1 MSAPIDALT
10 QTTDAQPLP
19 VLGRDVTVPLVT
31 GGEVTY
37 AALDYAASA
46 PALQR
51 VWDDVAAYAPYYGSV
66 HRGAGY
72 LSQLSTDL
80 FENSRRAVAEFLGC
94 REDDQVVFTRSTTDS
109 LNLLAAVL
117 PAGCEVFVFETE
129 HHASLLP
136 WRDARVS
143 YLNAPR
149 TPGEA
154 VATLE
159 RALAAR
165 DLKGPALVCVTGAS
179 NVTGEL
185 WPVRELAAVAHAHG
199 ARVVLDAAQLAPHHP
214 VDIAE
219 LDVDWVAFSG
229 HKLYA
234 PFGSGVLAGRAD
246 WLRDS
251 EPYLAGGGASRKVAR
266 RSDGGVD
273 VEWHTTA
280 ARHEAG
286 SPNVIGVYA
295 IASACK
301 ALTEA
306 GFDRLVAREREL
318 VARVREGLAEVPEVR
333 VLSLFGDDAPRVGV
347 ISFVVDGWNSSH
359 FAAALSAE
367 YGIGVRDGLFCAH
380 PLVRTLLGG
389 DAGDPGSAARLT
401 PVPARGRST
410 RSGSASGPVR
420 RTSTSSG
427 SPGPSGNSSGTAP
440 AGTTAPRTAVAS
452 PTAADARRSGVEADR
467 ERRFQV
473 VLGVGTERH
482 VRVRG
487 LDARDLAD
495 AARDDVRQVVVPGD
509 PHHGDQ
515 IVGAGDG
522 EDLADAFQRRDGL
535 GDLGD
540 PVDAGLDEHDRGDHG

>member
-1 MSAPIDALT
+1 MSACPNTAT
-10 QTTDAQPLP
+10 ATTAVSAAESADPCCAAPLP

-80 FENSRRAVAEFLGC
+80 FENSRATVAEFLDC
-94 REDDQVVFTRSTTDS
+94 RPGDQVVFTRSTTDS
-109 LNLLAAVL
+109 LNLLARTV

-136 WRDARVS
+136 WQDARVT

-149 TPGEA
+149 TPAQA
-154 VATLE
+154 VETLE
-159 RALAAR
+159 RALADR
-165 DLKGPALVCVTGAS
+165 DPHGPALVCVTGAS

-185 WPVRELAAVAHAHG
+185 WPVKELAAAAHAHG
-199 ARVVLDAAQLAPHHP
+199 ARIVLDAAQLAPHHP
-214 VDIAE
+214 VSVRE

-234 PFGSGVLAGRAD
+234 PFGSGVLAGRSD
-246 WLRDS
+246 WLQEA

-266 RSDGGVD
+266 RADGGVD

-286 SPNVIGVYA
+286 SPNVIGVYS

-306 GFDRLVAREREL
+306 GFDQLVARERHL
-318 VARVREGLAEVPEVR
+318 IDTVRAGLAEVPEVR

-347 ISFVVDGWNSSH
+347 ISFVVEGWNSSH

-380 PLVRTLLGG
+380 PLVRTLLGS
-389 DAGDPGSAARLT
+389 DPQDPGECGAPEAA
-401 PVPARGRST
+401 PGERSLNAI
-410 RSGSASGPVR
+410 RVSFG
-420 RTSTSSG
+420 
-427 SPGPSGNSSGTAP
+427 
-440 AGTTAPRTAVAS
+440 AGTP
-452 PTAADARRSGVEADR
+452 DEHVE
-467 ERRFQV
+467 RF
-473 VLGVGTERH
+473 
-482 VRVRG
+482 
-487 LDARDLAD
+487 
-495 AARDDVRQVVVPGD
+495 
-509 PHHGDQ
+509 
-515 IVGAGDG
+515 VGAVK
-522 EDLADAFQRRDGL
+522 ELVRDGAQWKYRTED
-535 GDLGD
+535 GRCV
-540 PVDAGLDEHDRGDHG
+540 PDRG

>member
-1 MSAPIDALT
+1 MSARPNAAAT
-10 QTTDAQPLP
+10 AVTTVVAEAVETAATESADPCCAAPLP

-80 FENSRRAVAEFLGC
+80 FENSRATVAEFLDC
-94 REDDQVVFTRSTTDS
+94 RPGDQVVFTRSTTDS
-109 LNLLAAVL
+109 LNLLAAAI
-117 PAGCEVFVFETE
+117 PAGCQVFVFETE

-136 WRDARVS
+136 WRDARVT

-149 TPGEA
+149 TPAQA
-154 VATLE
+154 VETLE
-159 RALAAR
+159 RALADR
-165 DLKGPALVCVTGAS
+165 DPYGPALVCVTGAS

-185 WPVRELAAVAHAHG
+185 WPVKELAAAAHAHG
-199 ARVVLDAAQLAPHHP
+199 ARIVLDAAQLAPHHP
-214 VDIAE
+214 VSVTD

-246 WLRDS
+246 WLQDS
-251 EPYLAGGGASRKVAR
+251 QPYLAGGGASRKVAR
-266 RSDGGVD
+266 RADGGVD

-286 SPNVIGVYA
+286 SPNVIGVYS

-306 GFDRLVAREREL
+306 GFDALVARENHL
-318 VARVREGLAEVPEVR
+318 IATVRAGLAEVPEVR

-347 ISFVVDGWNSSH
+347 ISFVVEGWNSSH

-380 PLVRTLLGG
+380 PLVRTLLGS
-389 DAGDPGSAARLT
+389 DPQDPGECGAPEAA
-401 PVPARGRST
+401 PGERSLNAI
-410 RSGSASGPVR
+410 RVSFG
-420 RTSTSSG
+420 
-427 SPGPSGNSSGTAP
+427 
-440 AGTTAPRTAVAS
+440 AGTP
-452 PTAADARRSGVEADR
+452 DEHVE
-467 ERRFQV
+467 RF
-473 VLGVGTERH
+473 
-482 VRVRG
+482 
-487 LDARDLAD
+487 
-495 AARDDVRQVVVPGD
+495 
-509 PHHGDQ
+509 
-515 IVGAGDG
+515 VGAVKELVRNGAQWKYRTEDG
-522 EDLADAFQRRDGL
+522 RCV
-535 GDLGD
+535 
-540 PVDAGLDEHDRGDHG
+540 PDRG

>member
-1 MSAPIDALT
+1 MSVSTAAL
-10 QTTDAQPLP
+10 DSSVCAPLP
-19 VLGRDVTVPLVT
+19 VLGQDVTVPLVT

-80 FENSRRAVAEFLGC
+80 FENSRRTVAEFLGC
-94 REDDQVVFTRSTTDS
+94 RAEDQVVFTRSTTDS
-109 LNLLAAVL
+109 LNLLAAAI
-117 PAGCEVFVFETE
+117 PADCQVFVYETE

-136 WRDARVS
+136 WRDAQVT

-149 TPGEA
+149 TPAQA
-154 VATLE
+154 VETLE
-159 RALAAR
+159 RALADR
-165 DLKGPALVCVTGAS
+165 DPYGPALVCVTGAS

-185 WPVRELAAVAHAHG
+185 WPVRELAAAAHAHG
-199 ARVVLDAAQLAPHHP
+199 ARIVLDAAQLAPHHP

-246 WLRDS
+246 WLQEA

-266 RSDGGVD
+266 RADGGVD
-273 VEWHTTA
+273 VDWHTTA

-286 SPNVIGVYA
+286 SPNVIGVYS

-306 GFDRLVAREREL
+306 GFDSLVAREQEL
-318 VARVREGLAEVPEVR
+318 VGRVREGLAAVPEVQ

-347 ISFVVDGWNSSH
+347 ISFVVRGWNSSH

-380 PLVRTLLGG
+380 PLVRTLLGS
-389 DAGDPGSAARLT
+389 DPQDPGECGAPEAEPGERSLNAIRVSFGAGT
-401 PVPARGRST
+401 PDEHIDRFLRAVTELVRGR
-410 RSGSASGPVR
+410 RMKA
-420 RTSTSSG
+420 
-427 SPGPSGNSSGTAP
+427 
-440 AGTTAPRTAVAS
+440 
-452 PTAADARRSGVEADR
+452 
-467 ERRFQV
+467 
-473 VLGVGTERH
+473 
-482 VRVRG
+482 
-487 LDARDLAD
+487 
-495 AARDDVRQVVVPGD
+495 
-509 PHHGDQ
+509 
-515 IVGAGDG
+515 
-522 EDLADAFQRRDGL
+522 
-535 GDLGD
+535 
-540 PVDAGLDEHDRGDHG
+540 

>member
-1 MSAPIDALT
+1 MSVFTAAADQSLCA
-10 QTTDAQPLP
+10 PLP
-19 VLGRDVTVPLVT
+19 VLGKDVTVPLVT
-31 GGEVTY
+31 GGEVSY

-80 FENSRRAVAEFLGC
+80 FENSRATVAEFLGC
-94 REDDQVVFTRSTTDS
+94 RAGDQVIFTRSTTDS
-109 LNLLAAVL
+109 LNLLAAVV
-117 PAGCEVFVFETE
+117 PADCQVFVYETE

-136 WRDARVS
+136 WRDARVT

-149 TPGEA
+149 TPAQA
-154 VATLE
+154 VEMLE
-159 RALAAR
+159 RALAER
-165 DLKGPALVCVTGAS
+165 DPYGPALVCVTGAS

-185 WPVRELAAVAHAHG
+185 WPVKELAAAAHAHG
-199 ARVVLDAAQLAPHHP
+199 ARIVLDAAQLAPHHP

-246 WLRDS
+246 WLQEA

-266 RSDGGVD
+266 RTDGGVD
-273 VEWHTTA
+273 VEWHSTA

-286 SPNVIGVYA
+286 SPNVIGVYS
-295 IASACK
+295 IAAACK

-306 GFDRLVAREREL
+306 GFDNLVAREQYL
-318 VARVREGLAEVPEVR
+318 VDAVRTGLAEVPEVK

-347 ISFVVDGWNSSH
+347 ISFVVEGWNSSH

-380 PLVRTLLGG
+380 PLVRTLLGS
-389 DAGDPGSAARLT
+389 DPQEVGECGAPEAE
-401 PVPARGRST
+401 PGERSLNAI
-410 RSGSASGPVR
+410 RVSFG
-420 RTSTSSG
+420 
-427 SPGPSGNSSGTAP
+427 
-440 AGTTAPRTAVAS
+440 AGTP
-452 PTAADARRSGVEADR
+452 
-467 ERRFQV
+467 
-473 VLGVGTERH
+473 
-482 VRVRG
+482 
-487 LDARDLAD
+487 
-495 AARDDVRQVVVPGD
+495 
-509 PHHGDQ
+509 
-515 IVGAGDG
+515 
-522 EDLADAFQRRDGL
+522 
-535 GDLGD
+535 
-540 PVDAGLDEHDRGDHG
+540 DEHIERFVRAVKELVSEGAQWKYRTEDGRCVPDRGAAQL

>member
-1 MSAPIDALT
+1 MSVVTAAADQSICS
-10 QTTDAQPLP
+10 PLP
-19 VLGRDVTVPLVT
+19 VLGKDVTVPLVT

-80 FENSRRAVAEFLGC
+80 FENSRKAVAEFLGC
-94 REDDQVVFTRSTTDS
+94 RAEDQVIFTRSTTDS
-109 LNLLAAVL
+109 LNLLAAAV
-117 PAGCEVFVFETE
+117 PADCQVFVYETE

-136 WRDARVS
+136 WRDARVT

-149 TPGEA
+149 TPAQA
-154 VATLE
+154 VETLE
-159 RALAAR
+159 RALADR
-165 DLKGPALVCVTGAS
+165 DPYGPALVCVTGAS

-185 WPVRELAAVAHAHG
+185 WPVKELAAAAHAHG
-199 ARVVLDAAQLAPHHP
+199 ARIVLDAAQLAPHHP
-214 VDIAE
+214 VDIDE

-246 WLRDS
+246 WLQDA

-266 RSDGGVD
+266 RTDGGVD
-273 VEWHTTA
+273 VEWNSTA

-286 SPNVIGVYA
+286 SPNVIGVYS

-306 GFDRLVAREREL
+306 GFDRLVAREQRL
-318 VARVREGLAEVPEVR
+318 VTRVREGLAEVPQVK

-347 ISFVVDGWNSSH
+347 ISFVVEGWNSSH

-380 PLVRTLLGG
+380 PLVRTLLGS
-389 DAGDPGSAARLT
+389 DPQDPGECGAPEAEPGERSLNAIRVSFGAGTPDEHIERFARAVKELVSEGAQWKYRT
-401 PVPARGRST
+401 EDGRCVPDR
-410 RSGSASGPVR
+410 
-420 RTSTSSG
+420 
-427 SPGPSGNSSGTAP
+427 GTA
-440 AGTTAPRTAVAS
+440 
-452 PTAADARRSGVEADR
+452 
-467 ERRFQV
+467 QV
-473 VLGVGTERH
+473 
-482 VRVRG
+482 
-487 LDARDLAD
+487 
-495 AARDDVRQVVVPGD
+495 
-509 PHHGDQ
+509 
-515 IVGAGDG
+515 
-522 EDLADAFQRRDGL
+522 
-535 GDLGD
+535 
-540 PVDAGLDEHDRGDHG
+540 

>member
-1 MSAPIDALT
+1 MSARPDALAT
-10 QTTDAQPLP
+10 AAATVETAAESADPCCAAPLP

-80 FENSRRAVAEFLGC
+80 FENSRATVAEFLDC
-94 REDDQVVFTRSTTDS
+94 RADDQVVFTRSTTDS
-109 LNLLAAVL
+109 LNLLARVV
-117 PAGCEVFVFETE
+117 PEECEVFVFETE

-136 WRDARVS
+136 WNDARVT
-143 YLNAPR
+143 YLSAPR
-149 TPGEA
+149 TPSQA
-154 VATLE
+154 VETLE
-159 RALAAR
+159 RALADR
-165 DLKGPALVCVTGAS
+165 DPYGPALVCVTGAS

-185 WPVRELAAVAHAHG
+185 WPVRELAAAAHAHG
-199 ARVVLDAAQLAPHHP
+199 ARIVLDAAQLAPHHP
-214 VDIAE
+214 VSVRD
-219 LDVDWVAFSG
+219 LDVDWIAFSG

-246 WLRDS
+246 WLQAA
-251 EPYLAGGGASRKVAR
+251 EPYLAGGGASRTVAR
-266 RSDGGVD
+266 RADGGVD

-286 SPNVIGVYA
+286 SPNVIGVYS

-306 GFDRLVAREREL
+306 GFDSLVARERHL
-318 VARVREGLAEVPEVR
+318 IAKVRAGLAEVPEVK

-347 ISFVVDGWNSSH
+347 ISFVVAGWNSSH

-380 PLVRTLLGG
+380 PLVRTLLGS
-389 DAGDPGSAARLT
+389 DPQDPGECGAPDAA
-401 PVPARGRST
+401 PGERSLNAI
-410 RSGSASGPVR
+410 RVSFG
-420 RTSTSSG
+420 
-427 SPGPSGNSSGTAP
+427 
-440 AGTTAPRTAVAS
+440 AGTP
-452 PTAADARRSGVEADR
+452 DEHVE
-467 ERRFQV
+467 RF
-473 VLGVGTERH
+473 
-482 VRVRG
+482 
-487 LDARDLAD
+487 
-495 AARDDVRQVVVPGD
+495 
-509 PHHGDQ
+509 
-515 IVGAGDG
+515 VGAVKA
-522 EDLADAFQRRDGL
+522 LVRDGAQWKYRTED
-535 GDLGD
+535 GRCV
-540 PVDAGLDEHDRGDHG
+540 PDRG

>member
-1 MSAPIDALT
+1 MSVSTAAADQSVCA
-10 QTTDAQPLP
+10 PLP
-19 VLGRDVTVPLVT
+19 VLGADVTVPLVT

-80 FENSRRAVAEFLGC
+80 FESSRVTVAEFLGC
-94 REDDQVVFTRSTTDS
+94 RAEDQVVFTRSTTDS
-109 LNLLAAVL
+109 LNLLAAAL
-117 PAGCEVFVFETE
+117 PADCQVFVFETE

-136 WRDARVS
+136 WRDARVT
-143 YLNAPR
+143 YLDAPR
-149 TPGEA
+149 TPAEA
-154 VATLE
+154 VVTLE
-159 RALAAR
+159 RALADR
-165 DLKGPALVCVTGAS
+165 DPYGPALVCVTGAS

-185 WPVRELAAVAHAHG
+185 WPVKELAAAAHAHG
-199 ARVVLDAAQLAPHHP
+199 ARIVLDAAQLAPHHP

-246 WLRDS
+246 WLRDA

-266 RSDGGVD
+266 RADGGVD

-286 SPNVIGVYA
+286 SPNVIGGYS
-295 IASACK
+295 IAAACK

-306 GFDRLVAREREL
+306 GFDRLVAREQQL
-318 VARVREGLAEVPEVR
+318 VTRVREGLAEVPAVK

-347 ISFVVDGWNSSH
+347 ISFVVEGWNSSH

-380 PLVRTLLGG
+380 PLVRTLLGSEPQ
-389 DAGDPGSAARLT
+389 DPGECGAPEAE
-401 PVPARGRST
+401 PGERSLNAI
-410 RSGSASGPVR
+410 RVSFG
-420 RTSTSSG
+420 
-427 SPGPSGNSSGTAP
+427 
-440 AGTTAPRTAVAS
+440 AGTPDEHIERFLGAV
-452 PTAADARRSGVEADR
+452 R
-467 ERRFQV
+467 E
-473 VLGVGTERH
+473 L
-482 VRVRG
+482 
-487 LDARDLAD
+487 
-495 AARDDVRQVVVPGD
+495 
-509 PHHGDQ
+509 
-515 IVGAGDG
+515 VGAGARWTYRTEDG
-522 EDLADAFQRRDGL
+522 RCV
-535 GDLGD
+535 
-540 PVDAGLDEHDRGDHG
+540 PDRGAAQV

>member
-1 MSAPIDALT
+1 MSVFTAAADQSICA
-10 QTTDAQPLP
+10 PLP
-19 VLGRDVTVPLVT
+19 VLGKDVTVPLVT

-80 FENSRRAVAEFLGC
+80 FESSRVTVAEFLGC
-94 REDDQVVFTRSTTDS
+94 REDDQVIFTRSTTDS
-109 LNLLAAVL
+109 LNLLAAAV
-117 PAGCEVFVFETE
+117 PADCQVFVFETE

-136 WRDARVS
+136 WRDARVT

-149 TPGEA
+149 TPAQA

-159 RALAAR
+159 RALADR
-165 DLKGPALVCVTGAS
+165 DPSPSSQLRSSRGGPIGPALVCVTGAS

-185 WPVRELAAVAHAHG
+185 WPVKELAAAAHAHG
-199 ARVVLDAAQLAPHHP
+199 ARIVLDAAQLAPHHP

-234 PFGSGVLAGRAD
+234 PFGSGVLAGRSD
-246 WLRDS
+246 WLRDA

-266 RSDGGVD
+266 RTGGGVD

-286 SPNVIGVYA
+286 SPNVIGVYS

-306 GFDRLVAREREL
+306 GFDSLVAREQQL
-318 VARVREGLAEVPEVR
+318 VSEVRAGLAEVPEVK

-347 ISFVVDGWNSSH
+347 ISFVVEGWNSSH

-380 PLVRTLLGG
+380 PLVRTLLGSDPQDVG
-389 DAGDPGSAARLT
+389 ECGAPEAEPGEKSLNAIRVSFGAGT
-401 PVPARGRST
+401 PDEHVERFVRAVKELVSEGAQWKYRTEDGRCVPDR
-410 RSGSASGPVR
+410 
-420 RTSTSSG
+420 
-427 SPGPSGNSSGTAP
+427 GTA
-440 AGTTAPRTAVAS
+440 
-452 PTAADARRSGVEADR
+452 
-467 ERRFQV
+467 Q
-473 VLGVGTERH
+473 H
-482 VRVRG
+482 
-487 LDARDLAD
+487 
-495 AARDDVRQVVVPGD
+495 
-509 PHHGDQ
+509 
-515 IVGAGDG
+515 
-522 EDLADAFQRRDGL
+522 
-535 GDLGD
+535 
-540 PVDAGLDEHDRGDHG
+540 

>member
-1 MSAPIDALT
+1 MSASLNAAATARTAPAEPVC
-10 QTTDAQPLP
+10 AEPLP

-31 GGEVTY
+31 GGEVSY

-80 FENSRRAVAEFLGC
+80 FEQSRATVAAFLGC
-94 REDDQVVFTRSTTDS
+94 RAGDQVVFTRSTTDS

-117 PAGCEVFVFETE
+117 PAGCQVFVFETE

-136 WRDARVS
+136 WRDAQVT
-143 YLNAPR
+143 YLDAPR
-149 TPGEA
+149 TPAQA

-159 RALAAR
+159 RALADR
-165 DLKGPALVCVTGAS
+165 EPYGPALVCVTGAS

-185 WPVRELAAVAHAHG
+185 WPVKELAAAAHAHG
-199 ARVVLDAAQLAPHHP
+199 ARIVLDAAQLAPHHP
-214 VDIAE
+214 VSVEE

-246 WLRDS
+246 WLQEA
-251 EPYLAGGGASRKVAR
+251 EPYLAGGGASRTVAR
-266 RSDGGVD
+266 REDGGVE
-273 VEWHTTA
+273 VAWHTTA

-295 IASACK
+295 IASACR
-301 ALTEA
+301 ALQEA
-306 GFDRLVAREREL
+306 GFDGLVARERHL
-318 VARVREGLAEVPEVR
+318 IAKVREGLAEVPQVR
-333 VLSLFGDDAPRVGV
+333 VLSLFGDEAPRVGV

-389 DAGDPGSAARLT
+389 EPQEPGECGAPEAVPGERSLNAIRVSFGAGT
-401 PVPARGRST
+401 PDEHVERFVRAVRELVTDGAKWQYRTEEGRCVPA
-410 RSGSASGPVR
+410 V
-420 RTSTSSG
+420 
-427 SPGPSGNSSGTAP
+427 
-440 AGTTAPRTAVAS
+440 
-452 PTAADARRSGVEADR
+452 
-467 ERRFQV
+467 
-473 VLGVGTERH
+473 
-482 VRVRG
+482 
-487 LDARDLAD
+487 
-495 AARDDVRQVVVPGD
+495 
-509 PHHGDQ
+509 
-515 IVGAGDG
+515 
-522 EDLADAFQRRDGL
+522 
-535 GDLGD
+535 
-540 PVDAGLDEHDRGDHG
+540 

>member
-1 MSAPIDALT
+1 MSAYPNAAAVTAASESADPCCA
-10 QTTDAQPLP
+10 APLP

-80 FENSRRAVAEFLGC
+80 FENSRATVAEFLDC
-94 REDDQVVFTRSTTDS
+94 RPGDQVVFTRSTTDS
-109 LNLLAAVL
+109 LNLLAQVL
-117 PAGCEVFVFETE
+117 PADCQVFVFETE

-136 WRDARVS
+136 WRDARVT

-149 TPGEA
+149 TPAEA
-154 VATLE
+154 VGTLE
-159 RALAAR
+159 RALADR
-165 DLKGPALVCVTGAS
+165 DPHGPALVCVTGAS

-185 WPVRELAAVAHAHG
+185 WPVRELAAAAHAHG
-199 ARVVLDAAQLAPHHP
+199 ARIVLDAAQLAPHHP
-214 VDIAE
+214 VSVRE
-219 LDVDWVAFSG
+219 SDVDWVAFSG

-246 WLRDS
+246 WLQDS

-266 RSDGGVD
+266 RADGGVD
-273 VEWHTTA
+273 VEWHTTS

-286 SPNVIGVYA
+286 SPNVIGVYS

-306 GFDRLVAREREL
+306 GFDSLVAREQHL
-318 VARVREGLAEVPEVR
+318 IAKVREGLAEVPEVR

-347 ISFVVDGWNSSH
+347 ISFVVEGWNSSH

-380 PLVRTLLGG
+380 PLVRTLLGS
-389 DAGDPGSAARLT
+389 DPQDPGECGAPEAA
-401 PVPARGRST
+401 PGERSLNAI
-410 RSGSASGPVR
+410 RVSFG
-420 RTSTSSG
+420 
-427 SPGPSGNSSGTAP
+427 
-440 AGTTAPRTAVAS
+440 AGTP
-452 PTAADARRSGVEADR
+452 DEHVE
-467 ERRFQV
+467 RF
-473 VLGVGTERH
+473 
-482 VRVRG
+482 
-487 LDARDLAD
+487 
-495 AARDDVRQVVVPGD
+495 
-509 PHHGDQ
+509 
-515 IVGAGDG
+515 VGAVK
-522 EDLADAFQRRDGL
+522 ELVRDGAQWKYRTED
-535 GDLGD
+535 GRCV
-540 PVDAGLDEHDRGDHG
+540 PDRG

>member
-1 MSAPIDALT
+1 MSVSAVAADRSVCA
-10 QTTDAQPLP
+10 PLP
-19 VLGRDVTVPLVT
+19 VLGRDVRVPLVT
-31 GGEVTY
+31 GGEVDY

-80 FENSRRAVAEFLGC
+80 FENARRTVADFLGC
-94 REDDQVVFTRSTTDS
+94 RIEGGPGEDPSGKAGEGRREGDQVVFTRSTTDS

-117 PAGCEVFVFETE
+117 PQNTRVFVFETE

-136 WRDARVS
+136 WEQRADLTVT

-149 TPGEA
+149 TPAQA

-159 RALAAR
+159 RALADR
-165 DLKGPALVCVTGAS
+165 EPYGPALVCVTGAS

-185 WPVRELAAVAHAHG
+185 WPVRELAAAAHAHG
-199 ARVVLDAAQLAPHHP
+199 ARIVLDAAQLAPHHP
-214 VDIAE
+214 VDLAE

-234 PFGSGVLAGRAD
+234 PFGAGVLAGRAD
-246 WLRDS
+246 WLQDAD
-251 EPYLAGGGASRKVAR
+251 PYLAGGGASRTVSR
-266 RSDGGVD
+266 RPDGGVD

-286 SPNVIGVYA
+286 SPNVIGAYA

-306 GFDRLVAREREL
+306 GFDTLVAREQEL
-318 VARVREGLAEVPEVR
+318 IARVRAGLAEVPEVR

-380 PLVRTLLGG
+380 PLVRTLLGS
-389 DAGDPGSAARLT
+389 APQDPGECGAPDAAPGESSLNAIRVSFGAGT
-401 PVPARGRST
+401 PDEHVDRFLRAVKELVSDGARWNYRTEDGRCVPA
-410 RSGSASGPVR
+410 
-420 RTSTSSG
+420 
-427 SPGPSGNSSGTAP
+427 
-440 AGTTAPRTAVAS
+440 
-452 PTAADARRSGVEADR
+452 
-467 ERRFQV
+467 
-473 VLGVGTERH
+473 
-482 VRVRG
+482 
-487 LDARDLAD
+487 
-495 AARDDVRQVVVPGD
+495 
-509 PHHGDQ
+509 
-515 IVGAGDG
+515 
-522 EDLADAFQRRDGL
+522 
-535 GDLGD
+535 
-540 PVDAGLDEHDRGDHG
+540 

>member
-1 MSAPIDALT
+1 MSVSTAAAD
-10 QTTDAQPLP
+10 QTVCTPLP
-19 VLGRDVTVPLVT
+19 VLGRDVLVPLVT

-80 FENSRRAVAEFLGC
+80 FENSRATVAEFLGC
-94 REDDQVVFTRSTTDS
+94 RDDDQVVFTRSTTDS
-109 LNLLAAVL
+109 LNLLAAAL
-117 PAGCEVFVFETE
+117 PADCQVFVFETE

-136 WRDARVS
+136 WRDAKVNF
-143 YLNAPR
+143 LNAPR
-149 TPGEA
+149 TPAQA
-154 VATLE
+154 VETLE

-165 DLKGPALVCVTGAS
+165 DPYGPALVCVTGAS

-185 WPVRELAAVAHAHG
+185 WPVKELAAAAHAHG
-199 ARVVLDAAQLAPHHP
+199 ARIVLDAAQLAPHHP
-214 VDIAE
+214 LDIAE

-246 WLRDS
+246 WLRS
-251 EPYLAGGGASRKVAR
+251 AEPYLAGGGASRKVAR
-266 RSDGGVD
+266 RADGGVD

-286 SPNVIGVYA
+286 SPNVIGVYS

-306 GFDRLVAREREL
+306 GFDSLVEREQRLVTK
-318 VARVREGLAEVPEVR
+318 VREGLAEVDAVR

-380 PLVRTLLGG
+380 PLVRTLLGS
-389 DAGDPGSAARLT
+389 APQDPGECGAPEAEPGERSLNAIRVSFGAGT
-401 PVPARGRST
+401 PDEHVERFVGAVKELVRDGAKWNYRTEEGRCVPA
-410 RSGSASGPVR
+410 V
-420 RTSTSSG
+420 
-427 SPGPSGNSSGTAP
+427 
-440 AGTTAPRTAVAS
+440 
-452 PTAADARRSGVEADR
+452 
-467 ERRFQV
+467 
-473 VLGVGTERH
+473 
-482 VRVRG
+482 
-487 LDARDLAD
+487 
-495 AARDDVRQVVVPGD
+495 
-509 PHHGDQ
+509 
-515 IVGAGDG
+515 
-522 EDLADAFQRRDGL
+522 
-535 GDLGD
+535 
-540 PVDAGLDEHDRGDHG
+540 

>member
-1 MSAPIDALT
+1 MSVRPDTAPAVIAPVPAVATSAAVTVTDPDACC
-10 QTTDAQPLP
+10 AAPLP

-46 PALQR
+46 PTLQR

-80 FENSRRAVAEFLGC
+80 FENSRATVHEFLDC
-94 REDDQVVFTRSTTDS
+94 RDDDQVVFTRSTTDS
-109 LNLLAAVL
+109 LNLLAAAL
-117 PAGCEVFVFETE
+117 PADCQVFVFETE

-136 WRDARVS
+136 WRDARVT

-154 VATLE
+154 VRTLE
-159 RALAAR
+159 TSLADR
-165 DLKGPALVCVTGAS
+165 DPYGPALVCVTGAS

-185 WPVRELAAVAHAHG
+185 WPVRELTAAAHAHG

-214 VDIAE
+214 VSVQE

-246 WLRDS
+246 WLQDA

-266 RSDGGVD
+266 RTDGGVD
-273 VEWHTTA
+273 VEWHSTA

-286 SPNVIGVYA
+286 SPNVIGVYS

-301 ALTEA
+301 ALTDA
-306 GFDRLVAREREL
+306 GFATLVAREQHL
-318 VARVREGLAEVPEVR
+318 VAKVREGLAEVPEVK
-333 VLSLFGDDAPRVGV
+333 VLSLFGDESPSRSAGGSPTRVGV
-347 ISFVVDGWNSSH
+347 ISFVVEGWNSSH

-380 PLVRTLLGG
+380 PLVRTLLGSDPQDVG
-389 DAGDPGSAARLT
+389 ECGAPEAEPGERSLNAIRVSFGAGT
-401 PVPARGRST
+401 PDEHVERFVRAVTELVRDGAKWNYRTEDGRCVPA
-410 RSGSASGPVR
+410 V
-420 RTSTSSG
+420 
-427 SPGPSGNSSGTAP
+427 
-440 AGTTAPRTAVAS
+440 
-452 PTAADARRSGVEADR
+452 
-467 ERRFQV
+467 
-473 VLGVGTERH
+473 
-482 VRVRG
+482 
-487 LDARDLAD
+487 
-495 AARDDVRQVVVPGD
+495 
-509 PHHGDQ
+509 
-515 IVGAGDG
+515 
-522 EDLADAFQRRDGL
+522 
-535 GDLGD
+535 
-540 PVDAGLDEHDRGDHG
+540 

>member
-1 MSAPIDALT
+1 MSVLT
-10 QTTDAQPLP
+10 AATDQSICAPLP
-19 VLGRDVTVPLVT
+19 VLGKDVTVPLVT

-80 FENSRRAVAEFLGC
+80 FESSRVTVAEFLGC
-94 REDDQVVFTRSTTDS
+94 RADDQVVFTRSTTDS
-109 LNLLAAVL
+109 LNLLAAAL
-117 PAGCEVFVFETE
+117 PADCQVFVFETE

-136 WRDARVS
+136 WRDARVT

-149 TPGEA
+149 TPDQA
-154 VATLE
+154 VETLE
-159 RALAAR
+159 RALAGR
-165 DLKGPALVCVTGAS
+165 DPYGPALVCVTGAS

-185 WPVRELAAVAHAHG
+185 WPVKELAAAAHAHG
-199 ARVVLDAAQLAPHHP
+199 ARIVLDAAQLAPHHP

-234 PFGSGVLAGRAD
+234 PFGSGVLAGRSD
-246 WLRDS
+246 WLTAA
-251 EPYLAGGGASRKVAR
+251 EPYLAGGGASRQVAR
-266 RSDGGVD
+266 RADGGVD

-286 SPNVIGVYA
+286 SPNVIGVYS
-295 IASACK
+295 IAAACK

-306 GFDRLVAREREL
+306 GFDNLVAREQRL
-318 VARVREGLAEVPEVR
+318 VTAVRAGLAEVPEVK

-347 ISFVVDGWNSSH
+347 ISFVVEGWNSSH

-380 PLVRTLLGG
+380 PLVRTLLGSDPQDVG
-389 DAGDPGSAARLT
+389 ECGAPEAEPGQKSLNAIRVSFGAGT
-401 PVPARGRST
+401 PDEHVERFLRAVKELVSDGAQWKYRTEDGRCVPDR
-410 RSGSASGPVR
+410 
-420 RTSTSSG
+420 
-427 SPGPSGNSSGTAP
+427 GTA
-440 AGTTAPRTAVAS
+440 T
-452 PTAADARRSGVEADR
+452 
-467 ERRFQV
+467 QV
-473 VLGVGTERH
+473 
-482 VRVRG
+482 
-487 LDARDLAD
+487 
-495 AARDDVRQVVVPGD
+495 
-509 PHHGDQ
+509 
-515 IVGAGDG
+515 
-522 EDLADAFQRRDGL
+522 
-535 GDLGD
+535 
-540 PVDAGLDEHDRGDHG
+540 

>member
-1 MSAPIDALT
+1 MSA
-10 QTTDAQPLP
+10 TTAAADRTVCRAVPEALP

-80 FENSRRAVAEFLGC
+80 FENAREAVAGFLGC
-94 REDDQVVFTRSTTDS
+94 RPDDQVVFTRSTTDS
-109 LNLLAAVL
+109 LNLLARAL
-117 PAGCEVFVFETE
+117 PAGCRVFVFETE

-136 WRDARVS
+136 WQDADVTC
-143 YLNAPR
+143 LDAPR
-149 TPGEA
+149 SPRQA
-154 VATLE
+154 VETLE
-159 RALAAR
+159 RALADR
-165 DLKGPALVCVTGAS
+165 DPHGPALVCVTGAS

-185 WPVRELAAVAHAHG
+185 WPVRELAAAAHAHG
-199 ARVVLDAAQLAPHHP
+199 ARIVLDAAQLAPHHP
-214 VDIAE
+214 VDITG

-246 WLRDS
+246 WLQAA
-251 EPYLAGGGASRKVAR
+251 EPYLAGGGASRKVTR
-266 RSDGGVD
+266 RQDGGVD
-273 VEWHTTA
+273 VEWHESA

-286 SPNVIGVYA
+286 SPNVIGAYS

-306 GFDRLVAREREL
+306 GWDALIAREEYL
-318 VARVREGLAEVPEVR
+318 IAKVRAGLAAVPEVR

-347 ISFVVDGWNSSH
+347 ISFVVEGWNSSH

-380 PLVRTLLGG
+380 PLVRTLLGTG
-389 DAGDPGSAARLT
+389 PQAQGECGAPEAAPGEKSLNAIR
-401 PVPARGRST
+401 VSFG
-410 RSGSASGPVR
+410 
-420 RTSTSSG
+420 
-427 SPGPSGNSSGTAP
+427 
-440 AGTTAPRTAVAS
+440 AGTPDEHVERFVTAVAEL
-452 PTAADARRSGVEADR
+452 V
-467 ERRFQV
+467 
-473 VLGVGTERH
+473 
-482 VRVRG
+482 
-487 LDARDLAD
+487 
-495 AARDDVRQVVVPGD
+495 
-509 PHHGDQ
+509 
-515 IVGAGDG
+515 
-522 EDLADAFQRRDGL
+522 RDGARWEYRTEE
-535 GDLGD
+535 GRCV
-540 PVDAGLDEHDRGDHG
+540 PVV

>member
-1 MSAPIDALT
+1 MSVFTAAA
-10 QTTDAQPLP
+10 AQSICAPLP
-19 VLGRDVTVPLVT
+19 VLGEDVTVPLVT

-80 FENSRRAVAEFLGC
+80 FESSRVTVAEFLGC
-94 REDDQVVFTRSTTDS
+94 REDDQVIFTRSTTDS
-109 LNLLAAVL
+109 LNLLAAAV
-117 PAGCEVFVFETE
+117 PADCQVFVFETE

-136 WRDARVS
+136 WRDARVT

-149 TPGEA
+149 TPAQA

-159 RALAAR
+159 RALADR
-165 DLKGPALVCVTGAS
+165 DPYGPALVCVTGAS

-185 WPVRELAAVAHAHG
+185 WPVKELAAAAHAHG
-199 ARVVLDAAQLAPHHP
+199 ARIVLDAAQLAPHHP

-234 PFGSGVLAGRAD
+234 PFGSGVLAGRSD
-246 WLRDS
+246 WLRDA

-266 RSDGGVD
+266 RTGGGVD

-286 SPNVIGVYA
+286 SPNVIGVYS

-306 GFDRLVAREREL
+306 GFDSLVAREQQL
-318 VARVREGLAEVPEVR
+318 VSEVRAGLAEVPEVK

-347 ISFVVDGWNSSH
+347 ISFVVEGWNSSH

-380 PLVRTLLGG
+380 PLVRTLLGSDPQDVG
-389 DAGDPGSAARLT
+389 ECGAPEAEPGEKSLNAIRVSFGAGT
-401 PVPARGRST
+401 PDEHVERFVRAVKKLVSEGAQWKYRTEDGRCVPDR
-410 RSGSASGPVR
+410 
-420 RTSTSSG
+420 
-427 SPGPSGNSSGTAP
+427 GTA
-440 AGTTAPRTAVAS
+440 
-452 PTAADARRSGVEADR
+452 
-467 ERRFQV
+467 Q
-473 VLGVGTERH
+473 H
-482 VRVRG
+482 
-487 LDARDLAD
+487 
-495 AARDDVRQVVVPGD
+495 
-509 PHHGDQ
+509 
-515 IVGAGDG
+515 
-522 EDLADAFQRRDGL
+522 
-535 GDLGD
+535 
-540 PVDAGLDEHDRGDHG
+540 

>member
-1 MSAPIDALT
+1 MSVFTAAADQSICA
-10 QTTDAQPLP
+10 PLP
-19 VLGRDVTVPLVT
+19 VLGKDVTVPLVT
-31 GGEVTY
+31 GGEVAY

-80 FENSRRAVAEFLGC
+80 FESSRVTVAEFLGC
-94 REDDQVVFTRSTTDS
+94 RADDQVIFTRSTTDS
-109 LNLLAAVL
+109 LNLLAAAV
-117 PAGCEVFVFETE
+117 PADCQVFVFETE

-136 WRDARVS
+136 WRDARVT

-149 TPGEA
+149 TPAQA

-159 RALAAR
+159 RALADR
-165 DLKGPALVCVTGAS
+165 DPYGPALVCVTGAS

-185 WPVRELAAVAHAHG
+185 WPVKELAAAAHAHR
-199 ARVVLDAAQLAPHHP
+199 ARIVLDAAQLAPHHP
-214 VDIAE
+214 VDITE

-234 PFGSGVLAGRAD
+234 PFGSGVLAGRSD
-246 WLRDS
+246 WLRDA

-266 RSDGGVD
+266 RTGGGVD

-286 SPNVIGVYA
+286 SPNVIGVYS

-306 GFDRLVAREREL
+306 GFEGLVAREQQL
-318 VARVREGLAEVPEVR
+318 VTAVRAGLAEVPEVK

-347 ISFVVDGWNSSH
+347 ISFVVEGWNSSH

-380 PLVRTLLGG
+380 PLVRTLLGSDPQDIG
-389 DAGDPGSAARLT
+389 ECGAPEAEPGERSLNAIRVSFGAGT
-401 PVPARGRST
+401 PDEHIERFVRAVRELVSEGAQWKYRTEDGRCVPDR
-410 RSGSASGPVR
+410 
-420 RTSTSSG
+420 
-427 SPGPSGNSSGTAP
+427 GTA
-440 AGTTAPRTAVAS
+440 
-452 PTAADARRSGVEADR
+452 
-467 ERRFQV
+467 Q
-473 VLGVGTERH
+473 
-482 VRVRG
+482 VRG
-487 LDARDLAD
+487 A
-495 AARDDVRQVVVPGD
+495 
-509 PHHGDQ
+509 
-515 IVGAGDG
+515 
-522 EDLADAFQRRDGL
+522 
-535 GDLGD
+535 
-540 PVDAGLDEHDRGDHG
+540 

>member
-1 MSAPIDALT
+1 MPVRPVDAIATQPVTVEPVTARPATVDSATVESATVEPACAVPEADA
-10 QTTDAQPLP
+10 PLP
-19 VLGRDVTVPLVT
+19 VLGSDVLVPLVT
-31 GGEVTY
+31 GGEVAY

-46 PALQR
+46 PALRR

-80 FENSRRAVAEFLGC
+80 FESSRAAVAEFLGC
-94 REDDQVVFTRSTTDS
+94 RAEDQVVFTRSTTDS
-109 LNLLAAVL
+109 LNLLASVL
-117 PAGCEVFVFETE
+117 PAGTRVFVFETE
-129 HHASLLP
+129 HHAALLP
-136 WRDARVS
+136 WQRREGVEVS
-143 YLNAPR
+143 CLDAPR

-165 DLKGPALVCVTGAS
+165 EPYGPALVCVTGAS

-185 WPVRELAAVAHAHG
+185 WPVRELAGAAHAHG
-199 ARVVLDAAQLAPHHP
+199 ARIVLDAAQLAPHHP

-246 WLRDS
+246 WLTGA

-266 RSDGGVD
+266 RTDGGVD

-306 GFDRLVAREREL
+306 GFGTLVEREQRLVT
-318 VARVREGLAEVPEVR
+318 RVREGLAEVPEVR

-347 ISFVVDGWNSSH
+347 ISFVVEGWNSSH

-389 DAGDPGSAARLT
+389 HSEEPGECGAPDAAPGG
-401 PVPARGRST
+401 RGEAGVST
-410 RSGSASGPVR
+410 AEGRALNAIRVSFG
-420 RTSTSSG
+420 
-427 SPGPSGNSSGTAP
+427 
-440 AGTTAPRTAVAS
+440 AGTPDEHVERFLGAV
-452 PTAADARRSGVEADR
+452 R
-467 ERRFQV
+467 ELV
-473 VLGVGTERH
+473 
-482 VRVRG
+482 
-487 LDARDLAD
+487 
-495 AARDDVRQVVVPGD
+495 
-509 PHHGDQ
+509 
-515 IVGAGDG
+515 
-522 EDLADAFQRRDGL
+522 RDGARWNYRTED
-535 GDLGD
+535 GRCV
-540 PVDAGLDEHDRGDHG
+540 PDRGEAAGV

>member
-1 MSAPIDALT
+1 MSVFTAAADRSLCA
-10 QTTDAQPLP
+10 PLP
-19 VLGRDVTVPLVT
+19 VLGEDVLVPLVT
-31 GGEVTY
+31 GGEVGY

-46 PALQR
+46 PALKR

-80 FENSRRAVAEFLGC
+80 FESSRATVAEFLGC
-94 REDDQVVFTRSTTDS
+94 RPEDQVVFTRSTTDS
-109 LNLLAAVL
+109 LNLLAAAL
-117 PAGCEVFVFETE
+117 PADCQVFVFETE

-136 WRDARVS
+136 WRDARVT

-149 TPGEA
+149 TPAQA

-159 RALAAR
+159 AALAGR
-165 DLKGPALVCVTGAS
+165 EPHGPALVCVTGAS

-185 WPVRELAAVAHAHG
+185 WPVRELAAAAHAHG
-199 ARVVLDAAQLAPHHP
+199 ARIVLDAAQLAPHHP
-214 VDIAE
+214 VDITE

-246 WLRDS
+246 WLREA

-266 RSDGGVD
+266 RTDGGVD

-286 SPNVIGVYA
+286 SPNVIGVYS

-306 GFDRLVAREREL
+306 GFDRLVAREQHL
-318 VARVREGLAEVPEVR
+318 VAEVLSGLAEVPEVK

-347 ISFVVDGWNSSH
+347 ISFVVEGWNSSH

-380 PLVRTLLGG
+380 PLVRTLLGS
-389 DAGDPGSAARLT
+389 DPGEAGECGA
-401 PVPARGRST
+401 PEAEPGERSLNAI
-410 RSGSASGPVR
+410 RVSFG
-420 RTSTSSG
+420 
-427 SPGPSGNSSGTAP
+427 
-440 AGTTAPRTAVAS
+440 AGTP
-452 PTAADARRSGVEADR
+452 
-467 ERRFQV
+467 
-473 VLGVGTERH
+473 
-482 VRVRG
+482 
-487 LDARDLAD
+487 
-495 AARDDVRQVVVPGD
+495 
-509 PHHGDQ
+509 
-515 IVGAGDG
+515 
-522 EDLADAFQRRDGL
+522 
-535 GDLGD
+535 
-540 PVDAGLDEHDRGDHG
+540 DEHVERFLRAVRELVSDGARWKYRTEDGRCVPDRGAAAQA

>member
-1 MSAPIDALT
+1 MSVFTAAADQSLCA
-10 QTTDAQPLP
+10 PLP
-19 VLGRDVTVPLVT
+19 VLGKDVTVPLVT

-80 FENSRRAVAEFLGC
+80 FENSRATVAEFLGC
-94 REDDQVVFTRSTTDS
+94 RADDQVIFTRSTTDS
-109 LNLLAAVL
+109 LNLLAAVV
-117 PAGCEVFVFETE
+117 PADCQVFVYETE

-136 WRDARVS
+136 WRDARVT

-149 TPGEA
+149 TPAQA
-154 VATLE
+154 VETLE
-159 RALAAR
+159 RALVGR
-165 DLKGPALVCVTGAS
+165 DPYGPALVCVTGAS

-185 WPVRELAAVAHAHG
+185 WPVKELAAAAHAHG
-199 ARVVLDAAQLAPHHP
+199 ARIVLDAAQLAPHHP

-246 WLRDS
+246 WLQDA

-266 RSDGGVD
+266 RTDGGVD
-273 VEWHTTA
+273 VEWHSTA

-286 SPNVIGVYA
+286 SPNVIGVYS

-306 GFDRLVAREREL
+306 GFDNLVAREQHL
-318 VARVREGLAEVPEVR
+318 VTAVRAGLADVPEVK

-347 ISFVVDGWNSSH
+347 ISFVVEGWNSSH

-380 PLVRTLLGG
+380 PLVRTLLGS
-389 DAGDPGSAARLT
+389 DPQEVGECGAPEAE
-401 PVPARGRST
+401 PGERSLNAI
-410 RSGSASGPVR
+410 RVSFG
-420 RTSTSSG
+420 
-427 SPGPSGNSSGTAP
+427 
-440 AGTTAPRTAVAS
+440 AGTP
-452 PTAADARRSGVEADR
+452 
-467 ERRFQV
+467 
-473 VLGVGTERH
+473 
-482 VRVRG
+482 
-487 LDARDLAD
+487 
-495 AARDDVRQVVVPGD
+495 
-509 PHHGDQ
+509 
-515 IVGAGDG
+515 
-522 EDLADAFQRRDGL
+522 
-535 GDLGD
+535 
-540 PVDAGLDEHDRGDHG
+540 DEHIERFVRAVKELVSKGAQWKYRTEDGRCVPDRGAAQL

>member
-1 MSAPIDALT
+1 MSV
-10 QTTDAQPLP
+10 TTATTATTTPLP

-80 FENSRRAVAEFLGC
+80 FENARLTVAEFLDC
-94 REDDQVVFTRSTTDS
+94 RAADQVVFTRSTTDS
-109 LNLLAAVL
+109 LNLLAAAL

-136 WRDARVS
+136 WRAARVT
-143 YLNAPR
+143 YLDAPR
-149 TPGEA
+149 TPYQA
-154 VATLE
+154 VDTLE

-165 DLKGPALVCVTGAS
+165 DTTAPALVCVTGAS

-185 WPVRELAAVAHAHG
+185 WPVRELAATAHAHG
-199 ARVVLDAAQLAPHHP
+199 ARIVLDAAQLAPHHP
-214 VDIAE
+214 VSVQD

-246 WLRDS
+246 WLTAA
-251 EPYLAGGGASRKVAR
+251 EPYLAGGGASRRVTR
-266 RSDGGVD
+266 RTDGGVD
-273 VEWHTTA
+273 VEWHESA

-286 SPNVIGVYA
+286 SPNVIGAYA
-295 IASACK
+295 VASACK

-306 GFDRLVAREREL
+306 GWDTLVARENQLIE
-318 VARVREGLAEVPEVR
+318 RVRAGLAEVPEVR

-347 ISFVVDGWNSSH
+347 LSFVVEGWNSSH

-389 DAGDPGSAARLT
+389 DPQTQGECGAPEAAPGEKSLNAIRVSFGAGTPDEHVDRFVAAVRELVREGAT
-401 PVPARGRST
+401 WEYRTQDGRCVPA
-410 RSGSASGPVR
+410 V
-420 RTSTSSG
+420 
-427 SPGPSGNSSGTAP
+427 
-440 AGTTAPRTAVAS
+440 
-452 PTAADARRSGVEADR
+452 
-467 ERRFQV
+467 
-473 VLGVGTERH
+473 
-482 VRVRG
+482 
-487 LDARDLAD
+487 
-495 AARDDVRQVVVPGD
+495 
-509 PHHGDQ
+509 
-515 IVGAGDG
+515 
-522 EDLADAFQRRDGL
+522 
-535 GDLGD
+535 
-540 PVDAGLDEHDRGDHG
+540 